1 VPGDEPNVRESYLRS
16 DSARLYVREA
26 GEGSPVVVVH
36 GGPDFDHEYL
46 LPELDALARSLR
58 LVYYDQRGRGR
69 SFSPDDRE
77 AVTIKS
83 EVADLDA
90 VCAGS
95 GAESVVVLGHSWG
108 TVLALEYALRHADRV
123 SRLILMNSA
132 PASSIDAALLRE
144 SLAQLRTPEQLRRL
158 EEIAGNADYRAGTL
172 TADADYYRIHFA
184 PTIRGSDLLD
194 NVVGRL
200 RRSFTP
206 AGVVRARE
214 IEDDLYEETWRNPD
228 YDLLPHLARLRVPTL
243 LLHGEHDFIP
253 VAIAQHIA
261 DAMPL
266 ARLVVIEDAGHFAFI
281 EQPELVKDLVVEFAT
296 SN

>member
-1 VPGDEPNVRESYLRS
+1 MAGDEPNVRESYLRAG
-16 DSARLYVREA
+16 SARLYVREA
-26 GEGSPVVVVH
+26 GEGPPVIVVH

-69 SFSPDDRE
+69 SFSPDDRQ
-77 AVTIKS
+77 AVTIES

-90 VCAGS
+90 VRAGIGAGS
-95 GAESVVVLGHSWG
+95 VAVLGHSWG

-144 SLAQLRTPEQLRRL
+144 SLAQLSTPEQLRRL
-158 EEIAGNADYRAGTL
+158 EEIAGNADYRAGDL

-184 PTIRGSDLLD
+184 PTIRRSDLLD
-194 NVVGRL
+194 SVVGRL

-214 IEDDLYEETWRNPD
+214 IEDDLYQETWRNPD
-228 YDLLPHLARLRVPTL
+228 YDLVPHLARLRVPTL
-243 LLHGEHDFIP
+243 LLHGAHDFIP

-281 EQPELVKDLVVEFAT
+281 EQRELVKDLVFKFAT